1 MHITRV
7 EVENFK
13 RLKEVDIDDLGQVV
27 TIGGRNAQ
35 GKSSLVDAIWNTLG
49 GKQRAVTRP
58 IRDGEEKATAAI
70 TVESE
75 DGTGFV
81 ATRTWKLGKAS
92 TLTVRPIN
100 GKANVAG
107 GQTFI
112 DQFLGAFA
120 FDPLAFAEQDSK
132 KQRQTLIDLV
142 GVDTSAIDEE
152 YDVAYEGRRMQGQ
165 EVKRIEGSLGS
176 MDRPAKGV
184 PDDYVSV
191 TALSD
196 ELNAVRV
203 LEQDLSVAKDNWSRT
218 NERIKDLRAQLG
230 RAESELENLAAS
242 GKAAGDA
249 LEGSRRASDI
259 LVQIDDAET
268 MNASVRD
275 AERYRETK
283 EELKQAERRHSDLEK
298 RVETARQAKVDALAA
313 VDLPLEGLS
322 FDEEGILYNGVP
334 FSQSSAAERRRVSVA
349 MAMAM
354 NPELKVICLKD
365 ASLLDEE
372 SLADLKRLGEENGFQ
387 LFLEVVGKPGGETFV
402 IEDGEIA

>member
-1 MHITRV
+1 MTMHISHV

-13 RLKEVDIDDLGQVV
+13 RLKEVSIDTRDLVI

-35 GKSSLVDAIWNTLG
+35 GKSSIVDAIWNTLG

-58 IRDGEEKATAAI
+58 IRDGEEKATATI
-70 TVESE
+70 TVESD

-81 ATRTWKLGKAS
+81 VTRTWKQGKPS
-92 TLTVRPIN
+92 TLTVKPLE
-100 GKANVAG
+100 GKAKIEG

-112 DQFLGAFA
+112 NQFLGAFA
-120 FDPLAFAEQDSK
+120 FDPLAFAEQEAK

-142 GVDTSAIDEE
+142 GVDTSAIDKE
-152 YDVAYEGRRMQGQ
+152 YDEAYESRRAQGV
-165 EVKRIEGSLGS
+165 EVRRIEGSLGS
-176 MDRPAKGV
+176 MDRPARDV
-184 PDDYVSV
+184 PEDYVSV
-191 TALSD
+191 SDLLKALGDTLRVETGVDGAKKRVVGID
-196 ELNAVRV
+196 ETIARLQA
-203 LEQDLSVAKDNWSRT
+203 
-218 NERIKDLRAQLG
+218 ERETLIG
-230 RAESELENLAAS
+230 RADEGLQWLS
-242 GKAAGDA
+242 G
-249 LEGSRRASDI
+249 RRSARDLQADI
-259 LVQIDDAET
+259 DNAET
-268 MNASVRD
+268 LNASVRD

-283 EELKQAERRHSDLEK
+283 EELKQAERRHAELEK
-298 RVETARQAKVDALAA
+298 RVEAARQAKVDALAA
-313 VDLPLEGLS
+313 VNLPLEGLS

-387 LFLEVVGKPGGETFV
+387 LFLEVVGKPGGETIV
-402 IEDGEIA
+402 IEDGEVV